1 MKLIL
6 PIRLIAGSLCFLYLI
21 LPLAFVTSIREVL
34 SLAPV
39 AQSDFLIGALYSICT
54 FLIVLLVPRNI
65 VIRSDALK
73 MNRGI
78 ARVIAWLTILLSAY
92 FFANALR
99 GIEIEAL
106 IYFDKVAA
114 HAAYEE
120 LNAEFGLRLKY
131 NVLLCLFLVT
141 SLKANL
147 RGWGTL
153 FFVAP
158 VMFEI
163 AYSKHNYATHLLT
176 YLFILAW
183 NSHVS
188 RKAVLVT
195 FATMVGALLAAR
207 FIFYADFQNDPM
219 QSLAAMLGEFT
230 ISWQSI
236 PSALGY
242 TGSTYTGPTEWYSNI
257 ISNAASLEI
266 GLAGNPVAEAIFYF
280 GDWAAFGVIGGALL
294 FVLLV
299 RASARN
305 FAAGIALLVVTY
317 YMRDCFRTGW
327 SLGLSVFAK
336 SFVIFSL
343 IALGSMA
350 IHYLGSR
357 LSGRVYLQHHN

>member
-1 MKLIL
+1 MNLIV
-6 PIRLIAGSLCFLYLI
+6 PFRLIAGSLCFLYLI
-21 LPLAFVTSIREVL
+21 LPLLFVTSVREVL
-34 SLAPV
+34 TLAPV
-39 AQSDFLIGALYSICT
+39 PPADFAVGTIYSICT
-54 FLIVLLVPRNI
+54 FLIILLVPKDI

-73 MNRGI
+73 MGQGV
-78 ARVIAWLTILLSAY
+78 ARAIAWLTILLSAY

-99 GIEIEAL
+99 GLETL

-120 LNAEFGLRLKY
+120 LNATYGLRLKY
-131 NVLLCLFLVT
+131 NVLLCLFLMT
-141 SLKANL
+141 SLKAGM
-147 RGWGTL
+147 RGWGAL

-158 VMFEI
+158 ILFEVVF
-163 AYSKHNYATHLLT
+163 SKHNYATHLLT
-176 YLFILAW
+176 YLFILTW
-183 NSHVS
+183 NSRVS
-188 RKAVLVT
+188 RKAVLIS
-195 FATMVGALLAAR
+195 FAAMVGTLLTVR
-207 FIFYADFQNDPM
+207 FIFYSDFQNDPV

-236 PSALGY
+236 PSALSY
-242 TGSTYTGPTEWYSNI
+242 SGSTYTGPTEWYSDI
-257 ISNAASLEI
+257 ISNAAGLEI

-280 GDWAAFGVIGGALL
+280 GDWAGLGVVGGALL
-294 FVLLV
+294 FTLLA

-336 SFVIFSL
+336 SVVIFSV
-343 IALGSMA
+343 ITLGLMA

-357 LSGRVYLQHHN
+357 LSPRASLPHHS